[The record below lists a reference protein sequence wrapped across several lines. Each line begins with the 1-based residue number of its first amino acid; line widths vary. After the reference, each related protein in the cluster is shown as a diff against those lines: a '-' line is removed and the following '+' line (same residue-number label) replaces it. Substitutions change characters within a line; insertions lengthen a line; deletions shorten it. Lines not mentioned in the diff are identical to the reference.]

1 MLKKF
6 DISKRKVNNT
16 SKIKNTKNNKANPK
30 RWIFVSFKWLNLI
43 FNSITTKIKITA
55 IAPTYMITKISGKYS
70 SSNKKSKQL
79 VLKKHNI
86 KKNTEWT
93 GFLDKISMTEDST
106 KKTEK
111 ILKITKLKNIKTKK
125 YLIQKK

>member
-1 MLKKF
+1 MLKKL

-30 RWIFVSFKWLNLI
+30 RWMFVSFKWLNLI

>member
-111 ILKITKLKNIKTKK
+111 ILKITKLKNIKTKNT
-125 YLIQKK
+125 